1 MYISDFLTVN
11 DPFWTQFLRSQI
23 RKGQVI
29 PSISRKYHSSN
40 LKMTLLDPLNDTLIF
55 LAHANCASLDRKSL
69 SEILPD
75 FSSQDLSLKYSESQE
90 NRNSEFVI
98 RTIIFPVISICQ
110 ATS

>member
-1 MYISDFLTVN
+1 M
-11 DPFWTQFLRSQI
+11 
-23 RKGQVI
+23 

-40 LKMTLLDPLNDTLIF
+40 LKMTLLDPLNDYLIF
-55 LAHANCASLDRKSL
+55 LAHANCALLDRISL

-75 FSSQDLSLKYSESQE
+75 FSSQDRYFSLKYSESQE